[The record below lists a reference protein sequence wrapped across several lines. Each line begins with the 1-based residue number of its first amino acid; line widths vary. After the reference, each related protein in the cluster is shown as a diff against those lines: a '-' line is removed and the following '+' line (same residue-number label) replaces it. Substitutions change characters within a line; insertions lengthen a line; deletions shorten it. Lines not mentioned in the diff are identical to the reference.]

1 MMARMTAA
9 RLDIFRVLQ
18 RRAARAAIA
27 LFAALAPILA
37 FAQDEKNYPDA
48 RLEGYKDPVF
58 LDAGGTG
65 GTITFFLILMLIT
78 VGVMFINAKRSHLD

>member
-9 RLDIFRVLQ
+9 RLDILGRFLAT
-18 RRAARAAIA
+18 AAVA
-27 LFAALAPILA
+27 LLAVLAPVIA
-37 FAQDEKNYPDA
+37 IAQDEKNYPDA
-48 RLEGYKDPVF
+48 RLEGYKDSVF